1 MENKTITITKEQF
14 DDAVKKAISSTM
26 NDVKKESGD
35 GMAMLLIPMIGSTF
49 AREVRDILFGE
60 QKEQTSEETHDDG
73 PHTMGI
79 GEYGAP
85 LGGLF

>member
-14 DDAVKKAISSTM
+14 DDAVKKAIPLTI
-26 NDVKKESGD
+26 NDVKKSNGSD
-35 GMAMLLIPMIGSTF
+35 MMMLLVPIIGITF
-49 AREVRDILFGE
+49 AEGVRDILFGE

-73 PHTMGI
+73 PHTMGL
-79 GEYGAP
+79 GEYGSP